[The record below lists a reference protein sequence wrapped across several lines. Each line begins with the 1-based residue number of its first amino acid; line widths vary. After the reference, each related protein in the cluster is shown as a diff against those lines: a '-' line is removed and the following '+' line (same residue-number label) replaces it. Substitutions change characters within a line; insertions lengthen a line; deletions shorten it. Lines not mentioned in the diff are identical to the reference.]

1 MKDEM
6 STGLGKVNIYKNVI
20 ASIASIATVEIE
32 GVLKIGSSFKSIVY
46 ELLGK
51 KNNTAGIT
59 INFDKNGSVTIDV
72 PVVIKYGFNLP
83 EVAGR
88 IQENIKSSV
97 ERTTDVMIKDINVDI
112 QSVER

>member
-1 MKDEM
+1 MKDGVN
-6 STGLGKVNIYKNVI
+6 TGLGKVNIYKNVI
-20 ASIASIATVEIE
+20 ASIVSITIKEIE
-32 GVLKIGSSFKSIVY
+32 GVAEIGKNFKSAIY

-51 KNNTAGIT
+51 KNNAMGIT
-59 INFDKNGSVTIDV
+59 VEFDKGGSVTISI

-83 EVAGR
+83 EVAGK

-97 ERTTDVMIKDINVDI
+97 ERMTDLIVKDINVDI